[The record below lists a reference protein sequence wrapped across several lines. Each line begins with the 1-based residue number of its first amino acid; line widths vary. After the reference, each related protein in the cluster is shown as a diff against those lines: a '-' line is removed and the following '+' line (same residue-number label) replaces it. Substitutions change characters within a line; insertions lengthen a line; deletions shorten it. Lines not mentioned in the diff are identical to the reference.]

1 MVSIAPDS
9 TGVGGVWGSNSMGG
23 LKCSHQAAN
32 GRFLG
37 RNLRHR
43 EGVCS
48 NYYLPA
54 TDRYLG
60 FSVRLPIAG
69 EGEAGHCNP
78 LSLPTQPWGLKE

>member
-37 RNLRHR
+37 RNLRHK

-48 NYYLPA
+48 NA
-54 TDRYLG
+54 MDRYLG

-69 EGEAGHCNP
+69 KGEAGHGNP